1 MTDFLFF
8 LISACR
14 PADLPVLLLLV
25 FSAVEAY
32 YYLFYFRKLLIF
44 KNVEPAFPEWQEAVS
59 VIVCLRNESDNL
71 KKLIPALLAQ
81 DYPAFEVILV
91 ADRSGPETLELV
103 RDFARR
109 HTEIRLLEITEENPR
124 MGPKKNALQQGIML
138 ASNPVLL
145 LTDADCMPA
154 SFNWIRSMAG
164 KFAPETDAVLGFGGY
179 EKRTGLLNL
188 LIQYDT
194 QLTASQYFGMALA
207 GRPYMGV
214 GRNLAYRKSVFNEA
228 GGFGNTA
235 ALLSGDDDLF
245 INQIARSGRIQVCL
259 DQGGTTISI
268 PKKTWGEWFRQKVRH
283 FSAGFYYR
291 KSDQFQLGLFQIARA
306 GCWLFLIYLCFVPC
320 AFWVLLLA
328 MVFRFGVLIS
338 VGSGI
343 SAVLEN
349 RIPMYFFPLLDLLHC
364 LGVFAAGFRSRFFS
378 PGKWR

>member
-1 MTDFLFF
+1 MTDFLLF
-8 LISACR
+8 LISDCR

-25 FSAVEAY
+25 FCIVEAY
-32 YYLFYFRKLLIF
+32 YYLFYFQKLSASNISKL
-44 KNVEPAFPEWQEAVS
+44 ASPEWQEAVT

-91 ADRSGPETLELV
+91 ADRSGPETLKLV

-124 MGPKKNALQQGIML
+124 MGPKKNALQHGIML

-145 LTDADCMPA
+145 LTDADCLPA
-154 SFNWIRSMAG
+154 SPNWIRSMAG
-164 KFAPETDAVLGFGGY
+164 KFTPETDAVLGFGGY
-179 EKRTGLLNL
+179 EKEAGLLNL

-194 QLTASQYFGMALA
+194 HLTASQYLGMALA
-207 GRPYMGV
+207 GQPYMGV
-214 GRNLAYRKSVFNEA
+214 GRNLAYRKSVYNEA
-228 GGFGNTA
+228 GGFGNTS

-245 INQIARSGRIQVCL
+245 INQIARTGRIQVCL
-259 DQGGTTISI
+259 DPSGFTIST
-268 PKKTWGEWFRQKVRH
+268 PRKTWADWFQQKVRH
-283 FSAGFYYR
+283 FSTGFYYQ
-291 KSDQFQLGLFQIARA
+291 KADQFLLGLFQIARA

-320 AFWVLLLA
+320 AFWILFFA

-338 VGSGI
+338 IGNGI
-343 SAVLEN
+343 STVLKN
-349 RIPMYFFPLLDLLHC
+349 SIPMYFFPLLDLFHC
-364 LGVFAAGFRSRFFS
+364 LVVFAAGFRSRFFS

>member
-1 MTDFLFF
+1 
-8 LISACR
+8 
-14 PADLPVLLLLV
+14 
-25 FSAVEAY
+25 
-32 YYLFYFRKLLIF
+32 
-44 KNVEPAFPEWQEAVS
+44 
-59 VIVCLRNESDNL
+59 
-71 KKLIPALLAQ
+71 
-81 DYPAFEVILV
+81 
-91 ADRSGPETLELV
+91 
-103 RDFARR
+103 
-109 HTEIRLLEITEENPR
+109 

-164 KFAPETDAVLGFGGY
+164 KFVPETDAVLGFGGY

-283 FSAGFYYR
+283 FSTGFYYR
-291 KSDQFQLGLFQIARA
+291 KADQFQLGLFQIARA